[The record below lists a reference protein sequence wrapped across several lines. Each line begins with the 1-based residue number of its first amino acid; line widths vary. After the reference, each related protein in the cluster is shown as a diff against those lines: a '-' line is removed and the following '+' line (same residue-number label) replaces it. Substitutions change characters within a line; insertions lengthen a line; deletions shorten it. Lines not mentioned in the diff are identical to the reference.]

1 MKRFI
6 AILLVLCSFA
16 TPIYASADNSDY
28 EIMPLWTNVT
38 TVTERFYISSTG
50 EATAT
55 INYIADESNLQSIRI
70 DTKIQKKFLLFFWSD
85 IDGGSW
91 TDSFTT
97 STGSFKHTVQLAD
110 KATYRAVFHVY
121 AVGSDGSVDDF
132 ELTKEYVYD

>member
-28 EIMPLWTNVT
+28 GIMPAYEAVSDYEHNFV
-38 TVTERFYISSTG
+38 ISASG
-50 EATAT
+50 IAS
-55 INYIADESNLQSIRI
+55 ISFNYDLMNNAQSIRI
-70 DTKIQKKFLLFFWSD
+70 ETKIQKKFLFFFWSD

-97 STGSFKHTVQLAD
+97 STGSFKHTLQLAD